1 MARDVVVLYSGGVD
15 STVCAELA
23 RIQKRLAH
31 LLHVQYGQANAEM
44 ELVTSGRW
52 ARSHGLVRTI
62 VEGAIRAPEL
72 HAGIGAEG
80 ARYVPGRNLA
90 LLSLAANF
98 AASHGCREVWIGCNR
113 DDAADY
119 PDCRDTF
126 ISAVSALTEMSAG
139 VTVRAPLLI
148 RGKGDVM
155 TLASVLQIDLADTWS
170 CYEPRRDGTPCGTC
184 NACRL
189 RNQTP

>member
-1 MARDVVVLYSGGVD
+1 MPDVVVLLSGGID

-23 RIQKRLAH
+23 RQQGRLAR

-44 ELVTSGRW
+44 EMVTSGRW
-52 ARSHGLVRTI
+52 ARSHGLTRTI
-62 VEGAIRAPEL
+62 IEGAIRAPEL
-72 HAGIGAEG
+72 HAGIGAAG

-119 PDCRDTF
+119 PDCREAF

-139 VTVRAPLLI
+139 VSVSAPLI
-148 RGKGDVM
+148 GKTKAEVM
-155 TLASVLQIDLADTWS
+155 ALADTLHIDLADTWS
-170 CYEPRRDGTPCGTC
+170 CYEPNRGMPCGKC

-189 RNQTP
+189 RAR